1 MIDQNVE
8 QQDVSRVAISP
19 DSVAPPEPPPG
30 VTAPVAPPPPPPP
43 VQPPAQTPVQPPAA
57 PPAAQTPVAPPPA
70 AQTPVA
76 PPPAPP
82 PAQTPAQPPVAPP
95 TFFDVWHGAVESFK
109 SARERAREAAERV
122 ESAEGVKQRLDAEV
136 AAASHEVA
144 KAHQLLSAAEG
155 ESKVAAR
162 HLHGVLAEYIGDTPV
177 QP

>member
-1 MIDQNVE
+1 MNDIGNGNQIAPVDEVE
-8 QQDVSRVAISP
+8 EVAPAS
-19 DSVAPPEPPPG
+19 APPEPPPG
-30 VTAPVAPPPPPPP
+30 VTAPVAPPPPPPAQTP
-43 VQPPAQTPVQPPAA
+43 VVASPPAQTPVA
-57 PPAAQTPVAPPPA
+57 
-70 AQTPVA
+70 
-76 PPPAPP
+76 
-82 PAQTPAQPPVAPP
+82 APP

-144 KAHQLLSAAEG
+144 TAHQLLSAAER

-162 HLHGVLAEYIGDTPV
+162 HLHGVLSEYIGDTPV